1 MSPAAMPQSRLCWF
15 AALVSLIF
23 LVIHLGTRGDLDAI
37 EHALRRDEQSLFAG
51 PHGFLNADTRKPFFL
66 RLRILFPMAYL
77 IHLPSKD
84 LELPRLTTA
93 CQCFTGL
100 LIEASKRQGGHL
112 SNEGEL
118 LR

>member
-1 MSPAAMPQSRLCWF
+1 MPQSTLCWF

-23 LVIHLGTRGDLDAI
+23 LFIHLGTRRDLDAV
-37 EHALRRDEQSLFAG
+37 EHALRREEQSLFAG
-51 PHGFLNADTRKPFFL
+51 PHGFLNADTKGKRFFL
-66 RLRILFPMAYL
+66 RLRIVFPMAYL

-100 LIEASKRQGGHL
+100 LIEPSKRQRRA
-112 SNEGEL
+112 SFK
-118 LR
+118 